1 MNNKIS
7 IGIPTYNQG
16 KYIEETI
23 LSCLNQTIKPYEIVV
38 SNNHCTDE
46 TDSILEKYKDKIK
59 IVRPPKFLTMT
70 ENYQFLLDNLSGDWY
85 MHIDSDDVLEPNAV
99 EEVSK
104 YTDDSNVVLIRYGVN
119 LIDANSNMVKK
130 GHPLRSVWKRESFPH
145 NFYEQLSH
153 SVTPS
158 PGRTIR
164 ISTLRKVGGFKTE
177 VKIAGDWA
185 TFLSLS
191 PYGDFVNTGKVLSNY
206 RIFPDGGK
214 GLARIDIETADHAF
228 IVKLE
233 KEIIDKFQLK
243 VDLWKKAKI
252 SIARKRF
259 FFHQKYQ
266 HPFDP
271 SIFEVTKEDI
281 FKFNKWDM
289 FLLKIR
295 ESFIKS

>member
-1 MNNKIS
+1 MSNKIS

-46 TDSILEKYKDKIK
+46 TDSILEKYKNKIK

-99 EEVSK
+99 EEVLK
-104 YTDDSNVVLIRYGVN
+104 YTDDANVVLIRYGVN

-130 GHPLRSVWKRESFPH
+130 GHPLRSVWKRESFPN

-191 PYGDFVNTGKVLSNY
+191 PYGDFVNTEKVLSNY
-206 RIFPDGGK
+206 RVFPDGVK

-233 KEIIDKFQLK
+233 KEIIDKYKLK
-243 VDLWKKAKI
+243 VDLWEKAKI

-259 FFHQKYQ
+259 FYHQKHQ
-266 HPFDP
+266 HLFDP
-271 SIFEVTKEDI
+271 SIFGVTEEEL

-295 ESFIKS
+295 ELIIKS